1 MNMVERVKELCK
13 SRNIA
18 ISKLERECGFANGYI
33 GKLREGTMPADR
45 LYVVANYLD
54 VPIERLITGKDD
66 LGISND
72 ELGLLAIIR
81 MLNRNGFLKVLEYA
95 EMLVRLDEY
104 QKGEELSDLNG
115 SEVIA

>member
-1 MNMVERVKELCK
+1 MWFCKWIHREIKRRHYASRQIVYRGELFRCTN
-13 SRNIA
+13 RTID
-18 ISKLERECGFANGYI
+18 YW
-33 GKLREGTMPADR
+33 
-45 LYVVANYLD
+45 
-54 VPIERLITGKDD
+54 KDD

-115 SEVIA
+115 NEVIA